1 MKVHEAKSKVLPLE
15 HFFELFQS
23 HGLDVHLKNKRK
35 NLQVIQINSANPK
48 ETRKHLVNDLAEELG
63 IQFAVPRK
71 TKKDGYWLGIMQDGM
86 DDVYIVEL
94 KKGGIYRPGKANEIG
109 LQGFIRSEIES
120 NGLCHL
126 DITDNYGVH
135 VVLDIVDVVD
145 ASEEHGKKGSA
156 NRSDTIVELKDGRLY
171 GISQKQPDAS
181 IVCSAKKMFKTII
194 YQCGQALRR
203 YAIEHDMERGQY
215 MDVRVT
221 NRDLIDLCW
230 FGTDIAKGNE
240 RLAGGAVFIGDFR
253 DMASGEQ
260 SIERIIETGDDDFL
274 TSFPIYSKWLIVNN
288 QYTIEFKGV
297 YCKNCKWIIDDV
309 EVPGINAP
317 LPNGKS
323 YYTGEEEPKKKRR
336 RRKKRK
342 VNEDGDEDAQLMEEA
357 RQNDMWDIIA
367 QCAENHK
374 MVWLKYETV
383 EDGTV
388 ISRKVAPY
396 SYRTR
401 NTKTRGRS
409 TYFYAQDFTPGE
421 DNCIKCFLIE
431 NCLDVRESKQ
441 SFTPK
446 FPVEIKR
453 EIDELE
459 RKREREE
466 QQKIDDKER
475 DELKNQDDGIV
486 DDNDDEVQVTDK
498 QEEEPEKETPPPP
511 EKPQGNNKEQVT
523 VDKEPEA
530 KPEPKPTEQKP
541 KENPTPPP
549 KDEPNADNSVTL
561 GDDDEVEKPE
571 DGEVQ
576 VTDDDGNV
584 LNDEQ
589 Q

>member
-1 MKVHEAKSKVLPLE
+1 MKVREAKGKVLPLE

-48 ETRKHLVNDLAEELG
+48 DTRKHLVNDLAEELG

-109 LQGFIRSEIES
+109 LQGFIRNEIEN

-181 IVCSAKKMFKTII
+181 IVCSAKKMFKKII

-221 NRDLIDLCW
+221 NRELIDLCW
-230 FGTDIAKGNE
+230 FGTDIAKGTE

-253 DMASGEQ
+253 NMTSGKQ

-274 TSFPIYSKWLIVNN
+274 TSFPIYSKWLIVNS
-288 QYTIEFKGV
+288 QFTIEFKGV

-317 LPNGKS
+317 MPNGKS

-342 VNEDGDEDAQLMEEA
+342 VKESSHGVRWLFMEREE
-357 RQNDMWDIIA
+357 DMWDTIA
-367 QCAENHK
+367 WCAENHK

-383 EDGTV
+383 DGEI
-388 ISRKVAPY
+388 ISRRVAPY

-401 NTKTRGRS
+401 MTKVRGKS
-409 TYFYAQDFTPGE
+409 TYFYGQDFTPGE
-421 DNCIKCFLIE
+421 DNSIKCFLVD
-431 NCLDVRESKQ
+431 NCIQAKKSPT
-441 SFTPK
+441 SFSPK
-446 FPVEIKR
+446 FTVEIKQ
-453 EIDELE
+453 EIDRLE
-459 RKREREE
+459 DQRRKEEQEKEREE
-466 QQKIDDKER
+466 KKTKARQ
-475 DELKNQDDGIV
+475 
-486 DDNDDEVQVTDK
+486 
-498 QEEEPEKETPPPP
+498 
-511 EKPQGNNKEQVT
+511 
-523 VDKEPEA
+523 
-530 KPEPKPTEQKP
+530 
-541 KENPTPPP
+541 
-549 KDEPNADNSVTL
+549 
-561 GDDDEVEKPE
+561 
-571 DGEVQ
+571 
-576 VTDDDGNV
+576 
-584 LNDEQ
+584 
-589 Q
+589 